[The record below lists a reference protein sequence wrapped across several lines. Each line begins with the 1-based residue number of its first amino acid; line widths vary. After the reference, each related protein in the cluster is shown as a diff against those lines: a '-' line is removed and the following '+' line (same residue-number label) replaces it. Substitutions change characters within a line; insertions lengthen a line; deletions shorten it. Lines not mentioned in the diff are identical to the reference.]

1 MSETSADTL
10 LRTLR
15 SIVAEQDAI
24 GSESDRLALQDK
36 LKRRLKRP
44 GVAADDLLQIS
55 IQAGYGD
62 PTKLPHNRILIS
74 THAGRRTL
82 LVEHLAE
89 HLAYTA
95 DEDDDALGDEEDLAS
110 LEAWLSG
117 SADAW
122 PLTAPPPPASDAE
135 ALDPDG
141 RWGARACGVEVRECA
156 DVPAKGRGAFAARRF
171 ARGELVGV
179 YWGEGLTQRQ
189 WAVRHGW
196 KYGEAPARLTEAEV
210 EERARR
216 EARLLELAADE
227 AALLGGPG
235 APMGGVDN
243 GGSYVFS
250 VLVAATEPERLPP
263 GLGHRVLYVDA
274 EDGTRSNWTRYINHA
289 HYETP
294 ACNLEPRSDPLACR
308 VWFEA
313 RRDIEPGEELLFSY
327 GAAYNTLYGKG
338 AHEASGG
345 KDWHTRS

>member
-1 MSETSADTL
+1 MSADAL
-10 LRTLR
+10 LRQLR
-15 SIVAEQDAI
+15 SIVADHDAI
-24 GSESDRLALQDK
+24 GSEGDRLALQEK
-36 LKRRLKRP
+36 LRKRLKRP
-44 GVAADDLLQIS
+44 GVAAADLLAIS
-55 IQAGYGD
+55 VAAGYGD
-62 PTKLPHNRILIS
+62 PTKLPHNKILIS

-82 LVEHLAE
+82 LEEHLSE

-95 DEDDDALGDEEDLAS
+95 DEDEEALGEDEDEV
-110 LEAWLSG
+110 LEAWLSR

-122 PLTAPPPPASDAE
+122 PPAAPPPPASDAE

-141 RWGARACGVEVRECA
+141 RWGARACGVEVRECV
-156 DVPAKGRGAFAARRF
+156 DVPAKGRGAFAIRPF

-196 KYGEAPARLTEAEV
+196 KNGETPARLTD
-210 EERARR
+210 EERHEQAMR
-216 EARLLELAADE
+216 EARLLELEADE

-235 APMGGVDN
+235 APMGGVNN

-250 VLVAATEPERLPP
+250 VLMAATEPERLPP
-263 GLGHRVLYVDA
+263 GMGKRVLYVDA
-274 EDGTRSNWTRYINHA
+274 EDGTRSTWTRYINHA
-289 HYETP
+289 HYDTP

-313 RRDIEPGEELLFSY
+313 RRDIAPGEELLFSY

-345 KDWHTRS
+345 KDWHSL